1 MRYKNESKLPHT
13 NYEEHENVKIP
24 QQHTYNEI
32 TYSKLKQI
40 GKRDTSV
47 NMIKTCQPT
56 VNLIPHTE
64 RKKKN
69 AG

>member
-1 MRYKNESKLPHT
+1 MRYKNESKLPHK
-13 NYEEHENVKIP
+13 NYEEHENMKIP

-47 NMIKTCQPT
+47 NMIKN
-56 VNLIPHTE
+56 VNQQ
-64 RKKKN
+64 
-69 AG
+69 